1 MKILVA
7 VKRVIDYNV
16 QIRVKD
22 DNSGIVTENVKMS
35 TNPPDD
41 NAIEEAVKIKEAG
54 KATEIVAITIG
65 DDKAQETVRK
75 ALAVGADRG
84 IHVKADGII
93 EPLAVSKI
101 LKAVVEKEKPDL
113 VFMGKQ
119 AIDDDCN
126 QTGQMLAAL
135 LNWPQATFAS
145 KIEIKDKSLE
155 VTREV
160 DEGLETIEVNVPAIV
175 TCDLRLN
182 EPRYASLPNIMK
194 AKKKPLDQKSATELG
209 IDTKPKNK
217 QIKVEK
223 TTNGDRV
230 SIASA
235 ILNDR
240 DEPIGAVE
248 LTGVWEKLRWVKKR
262 ERLGKAVQAI
272 STSISTNLKNKSLS

>member
-16 QIRVKD
+16 QIRVKED
-22 DNSGIVTENVKMS
+22 GTGIVTENVKMS

-41 NAIEEAVKIKEAG
+41 NAIEEAVKIKETG
-54 KATEIVAITIG
+54 KATEVVAITIG
-65 DDKAQETVRK
+65 EEKAQETVRK

-84 IHVKADGII
+84 IHVKAEGIV
-93 EPLAVSKI
+93 EPLVVAKI
-101 LKAVVEKEKPDL
+101 LQKIVDKEKPDL

-145 KIEIKDKSLE
+145 KIGIKDKVLE
-155 VTREV
+155 VVREV
-160 DEGLETIEVNVPAIV
+160 DEGLETIEVVIPAIV

-194 AKKKPLDQKSATELG
+194 AKKKPIEQLNASDLG
-209 IDTKPKNK
+209 VDTKSRIE
-217 QIKVEK
+217 QIKVEEPPK
-223 TTNGDRV
+223 RKAGIKV
-230 SIASA
+230 AS
-235 ILNDR
+235 
-240 DEPIGAVE
+240 VE
-248 LTGVWEKLRWVKKR
+248 EL
-262 ERLGKAVQAI
+262 VQK
-272 STSISTNLKNKSLS
+272 LKNEAKVI

>member
-16 QIRVKD
+16 QVRVKD
-22 DNSGIVTENVKMS
+22 DGTGVVTDNVKMS

-41 NAIEEAVKIKEAG
+41 NAIEEAVKIKESG
-54 KATEIVAITIG
+54 KAKEVIAITIG

-84 IHVKADGII
+84 IHVKVDGIV

-101 LKAVVEKEKPDL
+101 LKKIVEKENPDL

-126 QTGQMLAAL
+126 QTGQMLAAI

-145 KIEIKDKSLE
+145 KIDVKEKSLE
-155 VTREV
+155 VTREI
-160 DEGLETIEVNVPAIV
+160 DEGLETIEVNIPAIV

-194 AKKKPLDQKSATELG
+194 AKKKPLEQLNASDLG
-209 IDTKPKNK
+209 VDTKARIE
-217 QIKVEK
+217 QIKVEEPPK
-223 TTNGDRV
+223 RKAGIKVASV
-230 SIASA
+230 S
-235 ILNDR
+235 
-240 DEPIGAVE
+240 E
-248 LTGVWEKLRWVKKR
+248 L
-262 ERLGKAVQAI
+262 VQK
-272 STSISTNLKNKSLS
+272 LKNEAKVI

>member
-16 QIRVKD
+16 QIRVKED
-22 DNSGIVTENVKMS
+22 GSGIVTDNVKMS

-54 KATEIVAITIG
+54 KATEVVAVTVG
-65 DDKAQETVRK
+65 EEKAQETVRK

-101 LKAVVEKEKPDL
+101 LKKIIDKEKPDL

-126 QTGQMLAAL
+126 QTGQMLSSL
-135 LNWPQATFAS
+135 LDWPQATFAS
-145 KIEIKDKSLE
+145 KINVKDGKLE
-155 VTREV
+155 VVREI
-160 DEGLETIEVNVPAIV
+160 DEGLETIEIATPAIV

-194 AKKKPLDQKSATELG
+194 AKKKPIEQLNASDLSVDVA
-209 IDTKPKNK
+209 PKIQ
-217 QIKVEK
+217 QIKVEEPPK
-223 TTNGDRV
+223 RKAGIKV
-230 SIASA
+230 SSVA
-235 ILNDR
+235 
-240 DEPIGAVE
+240 E
-248 LTGVWEKLRWVKKR
+248 L
-262 ERLGKAVQAI
+262 VQK
-272 STSISTNLKNKSLS
+272 LKNEAKVI

>member
-16 QIRVKD
+16 QIRVKED
-22 DNSGIVTENVKMS
+22 GTGVVTDNVKMS

-54 KATEIVAITIG
+54 KAKEVVAVSVG
-65 DDKAQETVRK
+65 EEKAQETVRK

-84 IHVKADGII
+84 ILVKVDGVI

-101 LKAVVEKEKPDL
+101 LKKIVEKEKPDL

-145 KIEIKDKSLE
+145 KIEVKEKSLE

-160 DEGLETIEVNVPAIV
+160 DEGLETIEVKVPAIV

-194 AKKKPLDQKSATELG
+194 AKKKPIEQISAGDLGVDVKSRIE
-209 IDTKPKNK
+209 
-217 QIKVEK
+217 QIKVEEPPK
-223 TTNGDRV
+223 RKAGIKV
-230 SIASA
+230 AS
-235 ILNDR
+235 
-240 DEPIGAVE
+240 VE
-248 LTGVWEKLRWVKKR
+248 EL
-262 ERLGKAVQAI
+262 VQK
-272 STSISTNLKNKSLS
+272 LKNEAKVI

>member
-22 DNSGIVTENVKMS
+22 DGTGVVTDNVKMS

-41 NAIEEAVKIKEAG
+41 NAIEEAVKIKESG
-54 KATEIVAITIG
+54 KAKEVVAITIG

-84 IHVKADGII
+84 IHVKAEGII

-101 LKAVVEKEKPDL
+101 LKKIVEKENPDL

-126 QTGQMLAAL
+126 QTGQMLAAI

-145 KIEIKDKSLE
+145 KIDVKEKSLE
-155 VTREV
+155 VTREI
-160 DEGLETIEVNVPAIV
+160 DEGLETIEVNIPAIV

-194 AKKKPLDQKSATELG
+194 AKKKPLEQLNASDLG
-209 IDTKPKNK
+209 VDTKARIE
-217 QIKVEK
+217 QIKVEEPPK
-223 TTNGDRV
+223 RKAGIKVASV
-230 SIASA
+230 S
-235 ILNDR
+235 
-240 DEPIGAVE
+240 E
-248 LTGVWEKLRWVKKR
+248 L
-262 ERLGKAVQAI
+262 VQK
-272 STSISTNLKNKSLS
+272 LKNEAKVI

>member
-16 QIRVKD
+16 QIRVKED
-22 DNSGIVTENVKMS
+22 GTGIVTDNVKMS

-54 KATEIVAITIG
+54 KATEVVAISVG
-65 DDKAQETVRK
+65 EEKAQETVRK
-75 ALAVGADRG
+75 ALAVGADKG
-84 IHVKADGII
+84 ILVKTEGTV

-101 LKAVVEKEKPDL
+101 LQKIVEKEKPDL

-145 KIEIKDKSLE
+145 KIEVKEKSLE
-155 VTREV
+155 VTREI
-160 DEGLETIEVNVPAIV
+160 DEGLETIQVNMPAIV

-194 AKKKPLDQKSATELG
+194 AKKKPIDQINASDLG
-209 IDTKPKNK
+209 VDTKPRID
-217 QIKVEK
+217 QIKVE
-223 TTNGDRV
+223 
-230 SIASA
+230 
-235 ILNDR
+235 
-240 DEPIGAVE
+240 EPPKRKAGIKVATVE
-248 LTGVWEKLRWVKKR
+248 EL
-262 ERLGKAVQAI
+262 VQK
-272 STSISTNLKNKSLS
+272 LKNEAKVI

>member
-16 QIRVKD
+16 QIRVKED
-22 DNSGIVTENVKMS
+22 GTGIVTENVKMS

-41 NAIEEAVKIKEAG
+41 NAIEEAVKIKESG
-54 KATEIVAITIG
+54 NATEVIAVTIG
-65 DDKAQETVRK
+65 EEKAQETVRK

-93 EPLAVSKI
+93 EPIAVSKI
-101 LKAVVEKEKPDL
+101 LQKIVDKEKPDL

-126 QTGQMLAAL
+126 QTGQMLSAL

-145 KIEIKDKSLE
+145 KIEVKDGKLE
-155 VTREV
+155 VVREI
-160 DEGLETIEVNVPAIV
+160 DEGLETIEINTPAIV

-194 AKKKPLDQKSATELG
+194 AKKKPIEQISASDLG
-209 IDTKPKNK
+209 IDTAPKIQ
-217 QIKVEK
+217 QIKVEEPPK
-223 TTNGDRV
+223 RKAGIKV
-230 SIASA
+230 SSVA
-235 ILNDR
+235 
-240 DEPIGAVE
+240 E
-248 LTGVWEKLRWVKKR
+248 L
-262 ERLGKAVQAI
+262 VQK
-272 STSISTNLKNKSLS
+272 LKNEAKVI

>member
-16 QIRVKD
+16 QVRVKED
-22 DNSGIVTENVKMS
+22 GTGVVTDNVKMS

-41 NAIEEAVKIKEAG
+41 NAIEEAVKIKESG
-54 KATEIVAITIG
+54 KANEVVAVTIG
-65 DDKAQETVRK
+65 EDKSQETVRK
-75 ALAVGADRG
+75 ALAVGADKG
-84 IHVKADGII
+84 IHVKVDGIV

-101 LKAVVEKEKPDL
+101 LQKIVEKEKPDL

-119 AIDDDCN
+119 AIDDDWN

-145 KIEIKDKSLE
+145 KIEIKDKSLQ

-160 DEGLETIEVNVPAIV
+160 DEGLETIETNIPSIV

-194 AKKKPLDQKSATELG
+194 AKKKPLEQINASDLG
-209 IDTKPKNK
+209 VDTKQRIQ
-217 QIKVEK
+217 QIKVEEPPK
-223 TTNGDRV
+223 RKAGIKV
-230 SIASA
+230 ASI
-235 ILNDR
+235 
-240 DEPIGAVE
+240 EE
-248 LTGVWEKLRWVKKR
+248 L
-262 ERLGKAVQAI
+262 VQK
-272 STSISTNLKNKSLS
+272 LKNEAKVI